1 MKLNS
6 LNKVII
12 VVLSIITVYLLVK
25 AKPRAFELKTQ
36 EQLKQESRN
45 QAKIVPVISWYSL
58 RQGGSNSYSSDGS
71 YSSRGSYGGGSSYGK

>member
-25 AKPRAFELKTQ
+25 SKPRAFELKTQ
-36 EQLKQESRN
+36 EQIKQESRN
-45 QAKIVPVISWYSL
+45 SIKTVPAIYWYSI
-58 RQGGSNSYSSDGS
+58 RQGGSSSYSSDGS
-71 YSSRGSYGGGSSYGK
+71 YSSRSSYGGGSSYGK